1 MPSHLPDHC
10 PFLPSGPPSG
20 ARQGAYR
27 QWKKGEPVRL
37 LLAGYNGARN
47 TGSDVRAAEIA
58 RQARE
63 VFGRGGAEITV
74 MALDRKACLD
84 LRSLPDAPSALFLSE
99 ENDAKVMTG
108 ILRSLSLLVTSR
120 YHAAVLSM
128 EGGCPITAVSMDE
141 RMIRP
146 LLPSMVVEKT
156 KDMVMVRGIGVGG
169 TTTLATGNA
178 VRCDDSL
185 RALGID
191 LDGEFERLYADL
203 PITTD
208 HRARWTPVTKKMFS
222 VFERMDLSPVV
233 TPKFLDPSR
242 CIQCGHCAI
251 GCRVTSL
258 KISGNAVAQVI
269 ARRQGIK
276 TSYQADLVVLATGGL
291 GTPVILKNSG
301 IPCQDSL
308 FADPVICVAG
318 PLPGI
323 RQDRQLLMP
332 FISQQEGYILSP
344 YMDYL
349 SFFFNKD
356 LRLPMWDLASVMIK
370 FADEEKGSV
379 DRKRIDKSLTG
390 ADRIRIEKAI
400 LQSREILARIG
411 VPEKDQ
417 FLGTLNAGHPGGML
431 PLTAAEKDSLQPGLL
446 PSNLYV
452 ADASL
457 LPKALGNPPILTI
470 MALAEKIASLL

>member
-1 MPSHLPDHC
+1 MVNPLNKKTAIVI
-10 PFLPSGPPSG
+10 GTG
-20 ARQGAYR
+20 A
-27 QWKKGEPVRL
+27 
-37 LLAGYNGARN
+37 
-47 TGSDVRAAEIA
+47 
-58 RQARE
+58 
-63 VFGRGGAEITV
+63 GGAV
-74 MALDRKACLD
+74 MARRLQGRYQVTILEAGGDFRPFSLNVKNLASLRKTG
-84 LRSLPDAPSALFLSE
+84 LFL
-99 ENDAKVMTG
+99 
-108 ILRSLSLLVTSR
+108 
-120 YHAAVLSM
+120 
-128 EGGCPITAVSMDE
+128 DE

-146 LLPSMVVEKT
+146 LLPSMTVEKT
-156 KDMVMVRGIGVGG
+156 RDMVLVRGIGVGG

-178 VRCDDSL
+178 VRCDGSL

-191 LDGEFERLYADL
+191 LDGEFEKLYAEL

-208 HRARWTPVTKKMFS
+208 HQARWTPVTRKMFS
-222 VFERMDLSPVV
+222 VFEKMDLSPVV

-251 GCRVTSL
+251 GCPAGAKWDTRDLIDQAVAGGADLITNCRVTSL
-258 KISGNAVAQVI
+258 KIRGNAVEEVI
-269 ARRQGIK
+269 ARRHGIK
-276 TSYQADLVVLATGGL
+276 TSYRADLVILAAGGL

-301 IPCQDSL
+301 IPCRDSL
-308 FADPVICVAG
+308 FVDPVICVAG

-332 FISQQEGYILSP
+332 FISQQDGYILSP

-349 SFFFNKD
+349 SFFFNRD
-356 LRLPMWDLASVMIK
+356 WRLPMGDLASVMIK

-379 DRKRIDKSLTG
+379 DRKKIDKALTD
-390 ADRIRIEKAI
+390 ADRARMERAV
-400 LQSREILARIG
+400 LQSREILSRIG

-431 PLTAAEKDSLQPGLL
+431 PLTAAEKDSLHPGVL

-457 LPKALGNPPILTI
+457 LPQALGNPPILTI
-470 MALAEKIASLL
+470 MALAGKIASLL

>member
-1 MPSHLPDHC
+1 MNTSLNKKTAIVI
-10 PFLPSGPPSG
+10 GTG
-20 ARQGAYR
+20 A
-27 QWKKGEPVRL
+27 
-37 LLAGYNGARN
+37 
-47 TGSDVRAAEIA
+47 
-58 RQARE
+58 
-63 VFGRGGAEITV
+63 GGAV
-74 MALDRKACLD
+74 MAHRLQGRYQVTILEAGSAFRPFSLNIKNLSSLRK
-84 LRSLPDAPSALFLSE
+84 
-99 ENDAKVMTG
+99 TG
-108 ILRSLSLLVTSR
+108 IFL
-120 YHAAVLSM
+120 
-128 EGGCPITAVSMDE
+128 DE

-146 LLPSMVVEKT
+146 LLPSMMVEKT

-222 VFERMDLSPVV
+222 VFEKMDLSPVV

-251 GCRVTSL
+251 GCPTGAKWDTRDLIDKAVAAGAELITGCRVTSL
-258 KISGNAVAQVI
+258 KISGNAVTQVI
-269 ARRQGIK
+269 ARRRGIK
-276 TSYQADLVVLATGGL
+276 TSYQADLVVLAAGGL

-308 FADPVICVAG
+308 FVDPVICVAG

-356 LRLPMWDLASVMIK
+356 WRLPMRDLASVMIK

-379 DRKRIDKSLTG
+379 DRKKIDKSLTG
-390 ADRIRIEKAI
+390 ADRVRMEKAI
-400 LQSREILARIG
+400 RQSREILARIG

-431 PLTAAEKDSLQPGLL
+431 PLTLAEKDSLHPGLL